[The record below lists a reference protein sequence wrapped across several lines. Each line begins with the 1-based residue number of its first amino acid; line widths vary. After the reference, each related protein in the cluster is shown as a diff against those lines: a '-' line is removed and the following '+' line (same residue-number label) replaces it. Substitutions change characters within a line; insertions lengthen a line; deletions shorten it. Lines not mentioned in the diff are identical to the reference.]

1 MTAAALPRNC
11 SLTVV
16 WILSAML
23 CSRELRQ
30 AQRLFSASSLALI
43 ATIELID
50 AVGVLASSGTS
61 RRTAFVGESSRR
73 GTGRRM
79 LAMPICG
86 GFGASRQSDLR
97 TCSSDDFG
105 AFHLL
110 LDEVCCRSSCHL
122 SMTRMGDATNG
133 FVSD

>member
-79 LAMPICG
+79 LAMPISG
-86 GFGASRQSDLR
+86 GFGASRLSGYE
-97 TCSSDDFG
+97 TECSQRFESI
-105 AFHLL
+105 HLL
-110 LDEVCCRSSCHL
+110 LTNMCCRFTWHCNIGNLKRRNDS
-122 SMTRMGDATNG
+122 
-133 FVSD
+133 